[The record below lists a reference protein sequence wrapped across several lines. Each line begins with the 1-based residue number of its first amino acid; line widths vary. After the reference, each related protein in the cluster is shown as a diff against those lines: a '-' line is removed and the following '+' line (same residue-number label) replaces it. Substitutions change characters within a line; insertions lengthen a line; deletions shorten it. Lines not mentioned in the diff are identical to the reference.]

1 MSQTNPIRDSLA
13 AINNATLGAY
23 MPIVTLPG
31 GQKVR
36 TGTVGSLLVN
46 IKAYDGLAAQG
57 ETEDEEKKKKAELEA
72 RMAASLP
79 LLKQVGK
86 NCYVW
91 EIDTGLY

>member
-1 MSQTNPIRDSLA
+1 MSQTSPISVSLA
-13 AINNATLGAY
+13 AINSATLGAY
-23 MPIVTLPG
+23 MLIVTLPG

-46 IKAYDGLAAQG
+46 IKAYHGLAAQG
-57 ETEDEEKKKKAELEA
+57 ETEDGEKKAELEA

-86 NCYVW
+86 NYCAW
-91 EIDTGLY
+91 KIDTGLH

>member
-1 MSQTNPIRDSLA
+1 MSQTNPINDSLA
-13 AINNATLGAY
+13 TINSATLGAY

-46 IKAYDGLAAQG
+46 IEAYDGLAAQR
-57 ETEDEEKKKKAELEA
+57 ETEDEEKKAELEA

-86 NCYVW
+86 NYYAW
-91 EIDTGLY
+91 EIDTGLH

>member
-1 MSQTNPIRDSLA
+1 MSQTNLISDSLA

-36 TGTVGSLLVN
+36 TGTVGSSLVN

-57 ETEDEEKKKKAELEA
+57 ETEDEEKKKAELEA

-86 NCYVW
+86 NYYAW
-91 EIDTGLY
+91 EIDTGLC